1 MMVPDPRRPNSL
13 GADSGPVGLATT
25 PFIAMPPPRLK
36 KKSGVEQQFRPGCGR
51 RLLVN
56 HDAPQTQKPGVGE
69 RFRPMWSQ
77 QFLVNCDAPQT
88 LMSRAGYGEGPSG
101 SSASQLY
108 SSS

>member
-1 MMVPDPRRPNSL
+1 MVPDPRRPNSL

-25 PFIAMPPPRLK
+25 PFIVMPPRLKK
-36 KKSGVEQQFRPGCGR
+36 KKSGVEQRFRPGCGR
-51 RLLVN
+51 LLLVN

-69 RFRPMWSQ
+69 RLRPMWSQ

-88 LMSRAGYGEGPSG
+88 LMSRAGGGEEPSG
-101 SSASQLY
+101 SSAKQLY